1 MSCFT
6 RVRTM
11 DRRTR
16 RCAAIALAALALAT
30 LVMVSP
36 TRAASMTTSQT
47 LSIPTTQTN
56 WGPGS
61 SSTPGP
67 LEFSKFDPALGAL
80 SSVQISL
87 AYTFNHNISLTFD
100 SPSTLT
106 ETTIGSQI
114 VVNGP
119 GGGLYLKA
127 TPNPVTETQTNSAG
141 PYPSTVTI
149 PSVTE
154 SKSTGPLTLTSPAD
168 LALYTA
174 QTAGAKIGLPVLAQS
189 NSEFTSSTGNGQG
202 QINTSAAAEVTV
214 SYTYT
219 PVPEPSTL
227 ALLGL
232 GGAAL
237 LAHRRRAAA
246 R

>member
-1 MSCFT
+1 
-6 RVRTM
+6 M

-16 RCAAIALAALALAT
+16 RCAAIVLAALVFAT

-36 TRAASMTTSQT
+36 TRAATMTTSQT
-47 LSIPTTQTN
+47 LGIPMTQTN

-61 SSTPGP
+61 PSTLGP
-67 LEFSKFDPALGAL
+67 LEFSKFDPTLGTL
-80 SSVQISL
+80 NSVQISM
-87 AYTFNHNISLTFD
+87 AYTFSHDISLTFD

-119 GGGLYLKA
+119 GGGLYLTA
-127 TPNPVTETQTNSAG
+127 TPDPVSNTQTNSSG

-149 PSVTE
+149 PTTTE
-154 SKSTGPLTLTSPAD
+154 NKTTGPLTLTSPAD

-174 QTAGAKIGLPVLAQS
+174 QTAGEKIGLPVLAQS
-189 NSEFTSSTGNGQG
+189 NSEFTSSTGNGRG

-237 LAHRRRAAA
+237 LASRRRAAT